1 MTCFFFS
8 EAGVKLPVSAL
19 VEAWSIYLDNVCL
32 MTVSTHFW
40 LPSGTFWQISTHRW
54 IFKWPFQSWQ
64 FYCFTRLQK
73 LTASEKIGFIP
84 LALCWMFSIL
94 LTWLLTRLVF
104 NSLNDTIDHSK
115 CSSLLNIK
123 TQQDLKFEN
132 KALNYEIV
140 TNLLKILVSVTSSSQ
155 GLLLQVVFMSFWVIL
170 NCISVC
176 FRLFFMALFTC
187 ACINLSPDGFLAWGK
202 AAGPW
207 QEPHCEGTK
216 LNKWKS

>member
-1 MTCFFFS
+1 MTFS
-8 EAGVKLPVSAL
+8 IVAVLVSHGFRSWLQVK
-19 VEAWSIYLDNVCL
+19 
-32 MTVSTHFW
+32 
-40 LPSGTFWQISTHRW
+40 
-54 IFKWPFQSWQ
+54 
-64 FYCFTRLQK
+64 
-73 LTASEKIGFIP
+73 KICFIP
-84 LALCWMFSIL
+84 LALCWMFSIP

-132 KALNYEIV
+132 KPLNYEIV

-176 FRLFFMALFTC
+176 FRLFFY
-187 ACINLSPDGFLAWGK
+187 GFLHMCVYQFVPRRILAWGK